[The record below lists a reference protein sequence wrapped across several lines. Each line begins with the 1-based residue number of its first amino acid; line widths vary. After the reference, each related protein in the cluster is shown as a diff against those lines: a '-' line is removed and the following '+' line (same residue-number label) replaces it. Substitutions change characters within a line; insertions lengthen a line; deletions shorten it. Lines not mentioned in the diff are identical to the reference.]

1 MFQTVVVMFQTVVV
15 MFQIVVVMFL
25 DIWQFK
31 QKAYGYLF
39 TERQVRKI
47 CVQIHSCHI

>member
-1 MFQTVVVMFQTVVV
+1 MFQTVLVMYQIVVV
-15 MFQIVVVMFL
+15 MYQIVVVMFL

-31 QKAYGYLF
+31 QKDHGHLF

-47 CVQIHSCHI
+47 CVQIHSYII